1 MIRRPPRSTR
11 TDTLFPYTTLFRSA
25 GFDRQRS
32 AFAIELELA
41 VLHHALQ
48 AHRAIGHRAQ
58 RGDGRTADV
67 EHGVVADARKRG
79 TVPVPPDVGAAAAVV
94 DHHHLARA
102 AAGLADAR
110 FVRLAE
116 VDPQLDLAAQG
127 LAT

>member
-67 EHGVVADARKRG
+67 EHGEVADARKRG
-79 TVPVPPDVGAAAAVV
+79 TVPVPPDVGAAAAVEIGRGSGRERGCQYV
-94 DHHHLARA
+94 
-102 AAGLADAR
+102 
-110 FVRLAE
+110 
-116 VDPQLDLAAQG
+116 
-127 LAT
+127 